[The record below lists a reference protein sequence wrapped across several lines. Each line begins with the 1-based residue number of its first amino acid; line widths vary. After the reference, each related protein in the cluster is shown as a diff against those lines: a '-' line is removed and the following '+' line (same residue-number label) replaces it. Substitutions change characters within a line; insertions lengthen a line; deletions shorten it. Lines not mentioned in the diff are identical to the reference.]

1 MQTVQSKVE
10 KDWFMKIRH
19 LKVNSLL
26 VSSGL
31 SLQQLAELIADENM
45 SATVALDGLKNWL
58 VGRDHP
64 RLRTKTIEKIAKSL
78 GSEVREIA
86 RFTSEVRYHRGSPR
100 KARLVADLIRGK
112 SVDQALS
119 LLSFSPKRASLN
131 LKKALDAAVADAEL
145 NQADITSLIVAE
157 SRVDEGPRMKRFQ
170 PKDRGRA
177 HPIIKS
183 MSHITI
189 GVEEKN

>member
-1 MQTVQSKVE
+1 
-10 KDWFMKIRH
+10 MKIRH

-26 VSSGL
+26 ASSGL

>member
-1 MQTVQSKVE
+1 MKLRHEKVI
-10 KDWFMKIRH
+10 KLLNASGM
-19 LKVNSLL
+19 SLA
-26 VSSGL
+26 
-31 SLQQLAELIADENM
+31 QLAEAIADD
-45 SATVALDGLKNWL
+45 SLSPAQADAALKNWL

-64 RLRTKTIEKIAKSL
+64 RCRTKVLERIAKAL
-78 GSEVREIA
+78 NVEVREIA

-112 SVDQALS
+112 SVDQAMS

-131 LKKALDAAVADAEL
+131 LKKALAAAVADAEL
-145 NQADITSLIVAE
+145 AQADITSLVVAE

-177 HPIIKS
+177 HPIIKA